1 VSGFANAAETAWRHF
16 NKFAQELAIRK
27 GRFPCMGVTVTVD
40 KKVKEFQLNV
50 AWEIGDE
57 LAVVFGPSGSGKSL
71 TLQLIAGH
79 MKPDKGRI
87 ALGDTVLLDT
97 GGNTFLPP
105 QKRRIGYV
113 FQDLALFPHMTVE
126 KNILYGATGISPQ
139 DRDRRLRDIMDLF
152 HLEGLERKLP
162 CEISGGQ
169 KQRVAFARALIR
181 QPDLLLLDEP
191 FSALDP
197 QLRTEM
203 RDFLRDIRRIYRIPV
218 ILVTHD
224 IFEAYC
230 LADTV
235 IVYAGGKIVNMG
247 TPREIFNEQTMSDC
261 ETPLFFSYMMQKG
274 FF

>member
-1 VSGFANAAETAWRHF
+1 
-16 NKFAQELAIRK
+16 
-27 GRFPCMGVTVTVD
+27 MGLKVTVD
-40 KKVKEFQLNV
+40 KKVKGFHLDV
-50 AWEIGDE
+50 SWEVGDE

-79 MKPDKGRI
+79 MKPDKGCI
-87 ALGDTVLLDT
+87 SLGETVMFDTAS
-97 GGNTFLPP
+97 NRALPP

-126 KNILYGATGISPQ
+126 KNILYGAAGISLE
-139 DRDRRLRDIMDLF
+139 DRNRRLRDIMDLF
-152 HLEGLERKLP
+152 HLEGLEQKLP

-191 FSALDP
+191 FSALDS

-203 RDFLRDIRRIYRIPV
+203 RDYLRDIRKLYRIPV
-218 ILVTHD
+218 VLVTHD

-230 LADTV
+230 LADRV
-235 IVYAGGKIVNMG
+235 IVYADGKNVNMG
-247 TPREIFNEQTMSDC
+247 TPHEIFNEQSMSDC

>member
-1 VSGFANAAETAWRHF
+1 MRQKRPVAVLNNENQTIRYPKDTGMALSIALDKTVKGFHLDVSWD
-16 NKFAQELAIRK
+16 
-27 GRFPCMGVTVTVD
+27 V
-40 KKVKEFQLNV
+40 
-50 AWEIGDE
+50 GDE

-71 TLQLIAGH
+71 TLHLIAGH
-79 MKPDKGRI
+79 MKPDKGSI
-87 ALGDTVLLDT
+87 TLGDTALLDT
-97 GGNTFLPP
+97 AANIGLPP

-152 HLEGLERKLP
+152 HLEGLEHKFP

-181 QPDLLLLDEP
+181 KPDVLLLDEP
-191 FSALDP
+191 FSALDS

-203 RDFLRDIRRIYRIPV
+203 RDFLRDVRKLYRIPV
-218 ILVTHD
+218 VLVTHD

-230 LADTV
+230 LADKV
-235 IVYAGGKIVNMG
+235 IVYEDGKIVNMG
-247 TPREIFNEQTMSDC
+247 TPHEIFNQQTMSDC

>member
-1 VSGFANAAETAWRHF
+1 MGF
-16 NKFAQELAIRK
+16 K
-27 GRFPCMGVTVTVD
+27 VTVD
-40 KKVKEFQLNV
+40 KKVKGFQLAV
-50 AWEIGDE
+50 SWEVGDE
-57 LAVVFGPSGSGKSL
+57 LAVIFGPSGAGKSL

-79 MKPDKGRI
+79 MKPDKGFI
-87 ALGDTVLLDT
+87 TLGDIVLLDT
-97 GGNTFLPP
+97 SANICLPP

-126 KNILYGATGISPQ
+126 KNILYGAAGISPQ
-139 DRDRRLRDIMDLF
+139 DRNRRLRDIMDLF
-152 HLEGLERKLP
+152 HLEGLEYKLP

-191 FSALDP
+191 FSALD
-197 QLRTEM
+197 QHLRTEM
-203 RDFLRDIRRIYRIPV
+203 RDFLRDIRKLYRIPV
-218 ILVTHD
+218 VLVTHD

-230 LADTV
+230 LADRV
-235 IVYAGGKIVNMG
+235 IVYADGKNVDMG
-247 TPREIFNEQTMSDC
+247 TPQEIFNEQTMADC

>member
-1 VSGFANAAETAWRHF
+1 MDF
-16 NKFAQELAIRK
+16 K
-27 GRFPCMGVTVTVD
+27 VTVD
-40 KKVKEFQLNV
+40 KKVKGFHL
-50 AWEIGDE
+50 AISWEVGDE
-57 LAVVFGPSGSGKSL
+57 LAVIFGPSGSGKSL

-79 MKPDKGRI
+79 MKPDKGCI
-87 ALGDTVLLDT
+87 KLGDTVLFDAAT
-97 GGNTFLPP
+97 NTCLPP

-139 DRDRRLRDIMDLF
+139 DRNRRLREIMDLF
-152 HLEGLERKLP
+152 HLEELEQKLP

-197 QLRTEM
+197 HLRTEM
-203 RDFLRDIRRIYRIPV
+203 RDFLRDIRKLYRIPV
-218 ILVTHD
+218 VLVTHD

-230 LADTV
+230 LADRV
-235 IVYAGGKIVNMG
+235 IVYADGTNVNMG
-247 TPREIFNEQTMSDC
+247 TPQEIFNEQTMGDC

>member
-1 VSGFANAAETAWRHF
+1 MGF
-16 NKFAQELAIRK
+16 K
-27 GRFPCMGVTVTVD
+27 VTVD
-40 KKVKEFQLNV
+40 KKVKGFHLNV
-50 AWEIGDE
+50 SWEVGDE
-57 LAVVFGPSGSGKSL
+57 LAVIFGPSGSGKSL

-79 MKPDKGRI
+79 MKPDKGCI
-87 ALGDTVLLDT
+87 TLGDTVLLDT
-97 GGNTFLPP
+97 GSGNCLPP

-126 KNILYGATGISPQ
+126 KNILYGAAGISPQ
-139 DRDRRLRDIMDLF
+139 DRNRRLRDIMDLF
-152 HLEGLERKLP
+152 HLERLEQKFP

-191 FSALDP
+191 FSALDS

-203 RDFLRDIRRIYRIPV
+203 RDFLRDIRKLYRIPV
-218 ILVTHD
+218 VLVTHD

-230 LADTV
+230 LADRV
-235 IVYAGGKIVNMG
+235 IVYADGSVANTG
-247 TPREIFNEQTMSDC
+247 TPHEIFNEQSMGEC
-261 ETPLFFSYMMQKG
+261 EAPLFFSYMLQKG